1 MLRILAAATALLA
14 LLAVGPSPVA
24 AAPAPDRRDRAAA
37 GLRLVVPRIGANAAI
52 IPVGTRGGHL
62 AIGTSVT
69 AVYRWRDGVLPGRP
83 GSSVI
88 AGHTWSRG
96 NGIFDRL
103 GSMRR
108 GDRFSVGRHRFRV
121 NRVARVHRMT
131 RTQVAA
137 LFSDR
142 GRPRAVLITCGDRSN
157 TTGVYAT
164 RILVFANLVRRT

>member
-1 MLRILAAATALLA
+1 MLRLLAAATALLA
-14 LLAVGPSPVA
+14 LLAGGPGPAA
-24 AAPAPDRRDRAAA
+24 AAPAPDRDARAA
-37 GLRLVVPRIGANAAI
+37 GLRLHVPRIGADAAI
-52 IPVGTRGGHL
+52 VPVGTTRAGHL

-69 AVYRWRDGVLPGRP
+69 AVYRWRDGVVPGQP
-83 GSSVI
+83 GSAVI

-96 NGIFDRL
+96 NGVFDRL

-108 GDRFSVGRHRFRV
+108 GDRFTVGRHQFRV
-121 NRVARVHRMT
+121 TKVARVHRMT
-131 RTQVAA
+131 RAQVAA

-164 RILVFANLVRRT
+164 RILVFANLV

>member
-1 MLRILAAATALLA
+1 MLRLVAAATALLA
-14 LLAVGPSPVA
+14 LLSVGPVPVV
-24 AAPAPDRRDRAAA
+24 AAPAPEPHDKAAA
-37 GLRLVVPRIGANAAI
+37 GLRLRVPRIGADAAI
-52 IPVGTRGGHL
+52 IPVGTTRAGHL

-83 GSSVI
+83 GSAVL

-96 NGIFDRL
+96 DGVFDRL

-121 NRVARVHRMT
+121 TRVARVHRMS
-131 RTQVAA
+131 RAQVAA

-142 GRPRAVLITCGDRSN
+142 GRARAVLITCGDRSN

-164 RILVFANLVRRT
+164 RILVFANLV